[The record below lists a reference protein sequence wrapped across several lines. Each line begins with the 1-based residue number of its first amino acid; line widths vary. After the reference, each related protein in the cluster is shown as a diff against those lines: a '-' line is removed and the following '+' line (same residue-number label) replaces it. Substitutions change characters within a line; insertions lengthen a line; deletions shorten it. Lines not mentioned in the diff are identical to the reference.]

1 MRVTDKLRFDIFKNN
16 LAALKEQLDKTQ
28 NIIASGKKI
37 MAPSDDPV
45 MASRSGELEAQKN
58 QNDQFSRNLGQLKT
72 LSSFYDTSLTKIEE
86 LLSRVKELT
95 GSQSSDNMDASTR
108 LTASEEVK
116 GIIEQL
122 VSIGNSK
129 IGSTYIFGG
138 QRANSVPFSLDADY
152 NVTYSGTSDVSSV
165 YVDNTTRENAGISG
179 ERVFNADTDIFS
191 SLKTFK
197 EALETNDRS
206 GIQSAMDDI
215 DEALSATEDN
225 LAYVG
230 TYMRRIED
238 LLADNEV
245 KSNNLT
251 QTVSDMVETDITQA
265 IADFNTLTTTYQ
277 GLLYSMA
284 RVQELSILNYLK

>member
-16 LAALKEQLDKTQ
+16 LAALKEQLDKNQ

-45 MASRSGELEAQKN
+45 MASRSVELEAQKN

-86 LLSRVKELT
+86 LLTRVKELT
-95 GSQSSDNMDASTR
+95 VSQSSDNMDASTR

-138 QRANSVPFSLDADY
+138 QRAHSVPFALDADY

-179 ERVFNADTDIFS
+179 ERVFNADSDIFS
-191 SLKTFK
+191 SLKAFK

-215 DEALSATEDN
+215 DEALAATEDN

-230 TYMRRIED
+230 TYMKRIED

>member
-45 MASRSGELEAQKN
+45 MASRSVELEAQKN

-86 LLSRVKELT
+86 LLTRVKELT
-95 GSQSSDNMDASTR
+95 VSQSSDNMDASTR

-138 QRANSVPFSLDADY
+138 QRANSVPFALDADY

-215 DEALSATEDN
+215 DEALTATEDN

-230 TYMRRIED
+230 TYMKRIED

>member
-45 MASRSGELEAQKN
+45 MASRSIELDAQKN

-72 LSSFYDTSLTKIEE
+72 LSSFYDTSLTKIQD
-86 LLSRVKELT
+86 LLTRAKELAVA
-95 GSQSSDNMDASTR
+95 QSSDNMDASTR

-122 VSIGNSK
+122 VSIGNSR

-138 QRANSVPFSLDADY
+138 QRANSVPFTLDADY
-152 NVTYSGTSDVSSV
+152 NVAYNGTANVSSV
-165 YVDNTTRENAGISG
+165 YVDNTTKENAGISG
-179 ERVFNADTDIFS
+179 ERVFNQGTDIFS
-191 SLKTFK
+191 SLKAFK
-197 EALETNDRS
+197 EALETNDRA
-206 GIQSAMDDI
+206 GIQGAMDDI
-215 DEALSATEDN
+215 DEALTATENN
-225 LAYVG
+225 LACAG
-230 TYMRRIED
+230 TYMKRIED
-238 LLADNEV
+238 LLEDNEV

-251 QTVSDMVETDITQA
+251 QTVSEMVETDITQA

-284 RVQELSILNYLK
+284 KVQELSILNYLK

>member
-86 LLSRVKELT
+86 LLTRVKELT
-95 GSQSSDNMDASTR
+95 VSQSSDNMDASTR